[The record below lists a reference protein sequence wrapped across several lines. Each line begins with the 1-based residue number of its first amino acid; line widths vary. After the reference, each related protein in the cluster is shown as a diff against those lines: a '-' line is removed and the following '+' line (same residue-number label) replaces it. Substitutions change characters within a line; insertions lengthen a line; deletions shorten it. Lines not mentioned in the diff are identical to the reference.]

1 MTRRILSSAPGAR
14 PLGIGCWK
22 LDISVRLRGYLMYQ
36 ELLRDLTES
45 YLKSLI
51 AEISGS
57 LNPDFDSSAP
67 FGELGINSFQVLKI
81 IKRLEGDF
89 GVLPKSLLFENFN
102 INDLADYFAG
112 KHEQVLSAK
121 FAEQLGRANRAAP
134 VNGRPLKAIEAP
146 EGDKTPAA
154 HRPGAIAREAEP
166 IRVLE
171 KEAYRDPELRELI
184 QTLFSNY
191 RREGSVSLGTR
202 KIAPNLFI
210 GGARRGYF
218 NYGRSRN
225 IILVYAYTGPRDYA
239 PALLDEM
246 RRYCEANNFQLNILA
261 DEEIGAIGG
270 TAFSATPFGALQR
283 VLNIKEFTLEGGAM
297 RRLRYQVSKF
307 QSAGACRTE
316 EYRCGSNKETDKDIA
331 RVIDEW
337 RQTKTMINPLVDDA
351 KNAILAG
358 ALPPEHR
365 LFLTY
370 IDDVLQN
377 VILITDMSSEVNGY
391 LMDLEFYPPGM
402 PLGGLEFAIVQI
414 IKVLAAEGRDVL
426 SLGGT
431 YGCKLDSSA
440 SADPEIDK
448 ILDDLREQNIF
459 NDAGNLQFK
468 NKFRPENK
476 TVYLCRPVGCGNPEN
491 VIDVIMMIADPEKTQ
506 TPDDENHNFG
516 SPRPE
521 VKSFVEAPPAR
532 RAASSEV
539 VQTRVDG
546 WCEGNDRSRIL
557 SDFGFNPL
565 NIPHEHVEFDLKTDS
580 WAQLES
586 PAIQA
591 RMRRLRSQ
599 MQQPASVDESLRA
612 VFPFAH
618 FVLTASGQAAESVF
632 FKAWPKKGVVL
643 QNLLFP
649 STIFHEIDKGFTP
662 REAPHPEVFQLNSRE
677 RYKGDMAWDEL
688 QAQVTQDPS
697 AIALVCIEL
706 SNNAAGGYPVSVR
719 HLRDVKA
726 LLAEHSIPLVIDGT
740 RAVENAQFLIE
751 QEKEYAGKS
760 IWAVAREMLSYADVV
775 IGSLTKDFCV
785 NKGGIIATNDA
796 ALFHRLQELVNEERA
811 GIDLIDKKFIALS
824 LQNRKQIEA
833 GVLRRMEDALRIWRA
848 LVERKAPVA
857 QPAGGHSVLIDVKQI
872 PEFKDFKYPVAS
884 FLAWMYLNTGIR
896 ASAHSVGMQ
905 KQTPLNDLVRL
916 AIPVGLERGQ
926 IDGVIERLIH
936 LFDKKANIPEIVME
950 SEALL
955 PPGAVYANYKLIK

>member
-1 MTRRILSSAPGAR
+1 
-14 PLGIGCWK
+14 
-22 LDISVRLRGYLMYQ
+22 MYQ

-67 FGELGINSFQVLKI
+67 FGELGIDSFHVLKI
-81 IKRLEGDF
+81 IKKLEGDF

-102 INDLADYFAG
+102 INDLTDYFAG
-112 KHEQVLSAK
+112 KHEQALCAK
-121 FAEQLGRANRAAP
+121 FADQLGRANRAAP
-134 VNGRPLKAIEAP
+134 ANGRPLKPIEVP
-146 EGDKTPAA
+146 EGEKTTAA
-154 HRPGAIAREAEP
+154 PRSGAAAREAAP

-171 KEAYRDPELRELI
+171 KEAYRRPELRGLV

-218 NYGRSRN
+218 NYGRSKN

-239 PALLDEM
+239 PALLEEM
-246 RRYCEANNFQLNILA
+246 RRYCEASNFQLNILA

-283 VLNIKEFTLEGGAM
+283 ILNIKEFTLEGGAM

-307 QSAGACRTE
+307 QGAGACRTE
-316 EYRCGSNKETDKDIA
+316 EYRCGSNKETDKDIV
-331 RVIDEW
+331 RIIDEW
-337 RQTKTMINPLVDDA
+337 RQTKTMVNPLVDDA
-351 KNAILAG
+351 KGAILAG

-370 IDDVLQN
+370 LDDVLQN
-377 VILITDMSSEVNGY
+377 VILITAMSPEENGY
-391 LMDLEFYPPGM
+391 LMDLEFYPPDM

-414 IKVLAAEGRDVL
+414 IEVLAAEGCDVL

-431 YGCKLDSSA
+431 YGCKLNPSA

-448 ILDDLREQNIF
+448 ILDDLRAQNIF

-468 NKFRPENK
+468 NKFRPETK
-476 TVYLCRPVGCGNPEN
+476 TVYLCRPVGSGNPDN
-491 VIDVIMMIADPEKTQ
+491 VIDIIMMIADPEKAQ
-506 TPDDENHNFG
+506 TSDKENHNFG
-516 SPRPE
+516 APRHE
-521 VKSFVEAPPAR
+521 VAPSVEEPPAR
-532 RAASSEV
+532 RATSSEV
-539 VQTRVDG
+539 TRKPVDG
-546 WCEGNDRSRIL
+546 WCEGDDRSRIL

-580 WAQLES
+580 WAQLEA

-591 RMRRLRSQ
+591 HMRRLHSQ
-599 MQQPASVDESLRA
+599 LQQPASVDESLRA

-618 FVLTASGQAAESVF
+618 FVLTSSGQAAEGVF

-662 REAPHPEVFQLNSRE
+662 REAPHPEVFQLNSQE

-688 QAQVTQDPS
+688 QAQVAQDPS
-697 AIALVCIEL
+697 AIVLVCIEL
-706 SNNAAGGYPVSVR
+706 NNNAAGGYPVSMR

-740 RAVENAQFLIE
+740 RVGGNAQFLIE
-751 QEKEYAGKS
+751 QEKEHAGKS
-760 IWAVAREMLSYADVV
+760 IWAVVREILSYADAV

-785 NKGGIIATNDA
+785 NKGGIIATNDVK
-796 ALFHRLQELVNEERA
+796 LFHRLEELVHEV
-811 GIDLIDKKFIALS
+811 GPDMDLIDRKMVALS
-824 LQNRKQIEA
+824 LQNRKQVETK
-833 GVLRRMEDALRIWRA
+833 VL
-848 LVERKAPVA
+848 
-857 QPAGGHSVLIDVKQI
+857 
-872 PEFKDFKYPVAS
+872 
-884 FLAWMYLNTGIR
+884 
-896 ASAHSVGMQ
+896 
-905 KQTPLNDLVRL
+905 
-916 AIPVGLERGQ
+916 
-926 IDGVIERLIH
+926 
-936 LFDKKANIPEIVME
+936 
-950 SEALL
+950 
-955 PPGAVYANYKLIK
+955 

>member
-1 MTRRILSSAPGAR
+1 MTRRILRSAPGAR

-22 LDISVRLRGYLMYQ
+22 LVIPVHLRGYLMYQ

-51 AEISGS
+51 AEASGS

-67 FGELGINSFQVLKI
+67 FGELGINSFHVLKI
-81 IKRLEGDF
+81 IKKLEGDF

-112 KHEQVLSAK
+112 KHEQALCAK
-121 FAEQLGRANRAAP
+121 FAEQLGRRDRAAP
-134 VNGRPLKAIEAP
+134 VNGRPLKPIEVH
-146 EGDKTPAA
+146 EGEKTPAA
-154 HRPGAIAREAEP
+154 PRPSTVAREAAP
-166 IRVLE
+166 VRVLE
-171 KEAYRDPELRELI
+171 KEAYRRPELRELV
-184 QTLFSNY
+184 QTLFGRY
-191 RREGSVSLGTR
+191 KREGSVSLGTR

-210 GGARRGYF
+210 GGARRSYF
-218 NYGRSRN
+218 NYGRSKN

-239 PALLDEM
+239 PALLDE
-246 RRYCEANNFQLNILA
+246 
-261 DEEIGAIGG
+261 
-270 TAFSATPFGALQR
+270 
-283 VLNIKEFTLEGGAM
+283 M

-351 KNAILAG
+351 KDAILAG

-370 IDDVLQN
+370 LDDVLQN
-377 VILITDMSSEVNGY
+377 VILITAMSAEDNGY

-414 IKVLAAEGRDVL
+414 IKVLAAEGCDVL

-431 YGCKLDSSA
+431 YGCKLNSSA

-448 ILDDLREQNIF
+448 ILDDLRGQNIF

-476 TVYLCRPVGCGNPEN
+476 TIYLCRPVGSGNPDN
-491 VIDVIMMIADPEKTQ
+491 VIDVIMMIADPEKAQ
-506 TPDDENHNFG
+506 TSDEENHNFG
-516 SPRPE
+516 ALRRKATPS
-521 VKSFVEAPPAR
+521 VEDPPAR
-532 RAASSEV
+532 RATSSEV
-539 VQTRVDG
+539 AQTRVERLVI
-546 WCEGNDRSRIL
+546 EGADRSRIL

-580 WAQLES
+580 WAQLET

-591 RMRRLRSQ
+591 RMKSLHSQ

-688 QAQVTQDPS
+688 QAQVEQDPS

-706 SNNAAGGYPVSVR
+706 NNNAAGGYPVSMR

-726 LLAEHSIPLVIDGT
+726 LLAEHSIPLVIDG
-740 RAVENAQFLIE
+740 
-751 QEKEYAGKS
+751 
-760 IWAVAREMLSYADVV
+760 
-775 IGSLTKDFCV
+775 
-785 NKGGIIATNDA
+785 
-796 ALFHRLQELVNEERA
+796 
-811 GIDLIDKKFIALS
+811 
-824 LQNRKQIEA
+824 
-833 GVLRRMEDALRIWRA
+833 
-848 LVERKAPVA
+848 
-857 QPAGGHSVLIDVKQI
+857 
-872 PEFKDFKYPVAS
+872 
-884 FLAWMYLNTGIR
+884 
-896 ASAHSVGMQ
+896 
-905 KQTPLNDLVRL
+905 
-916 AIPVGLERGQ
+916 
-926 IDGVIERLIH
+926 
-936 LFDKKANIPEIVME
+936 
-950 SEALL
+950 
-955 PPGAVYANYKLIK
+955 